1 MFEKIRNAP
10 LALAVAASAMIATGP
25 AFAGDLADAIT
36 AEITT
41 AKAELLL
48 VGAAVLTI
56 AGVLLL
62 IRSVKRGAGG

>member
-1 MFEKIRNAP
+1 MFDSIKRG
-10 LALAVAASAMIATGP
+10 LAVASVATTGMVISAS

-36 AEITT
+36 AEIAT

-48 VGAAVLTI
+48 VGAAVLGI

-62 IRSVKRGAGG
+62 IRSVKKSAN